1 MNLDTRARAAAQ
13 AVRRSRTRLDPV
25 AGLDNLVRR
34 RRRQPLQRA
43 AAAGLAL
50 LVMVVAIWAGVVWRG
65 STSVQPA
72 LGPGRTVAE
81 GTVKVELG
89 RPLTVELSAKEAGDE
104 VYGTAEI
111 ISDEG
116 REAFSID
123 LECAVERNDVLIL
136 GGGVSESNMQDPK
149 VGVGTGSAVLVKQGE
164 PDRMLLW
171 FADSP
176 PAGDCDAFARNI
188 AAELPEMLADENAFQ
203 PVLGDIET
211 G

>member
-1 MNLDTRARAAAQ
+1 MNLDARARAAAQ
-13 AVRRSRTRLDPV
+13 AIDHSATRLDPV
-25 AGLDNLVRR
+25 AGLDDLVRR

-65 STSVQPA
+65 PTSIEPT
-72 LGPGRTVAE
+72 LGPRTVAE
-81 GTVKVELG
+81 GTVKVVLG
-89 RPLTVELSAKEAGDE
+89 RPLTVTLSAEEAGDQ
-104 VYGTAEI
+104 VSGTAEI

-116 REAFSID
+116 GEAFSID

-136 GGGVSESNMQDPK
+136 GGRVSESNMQEPK
-149 VGVGTGSAVLVKQGE
+149 VGTGSAVLLKQGE
-164 PDRMLLW
+164 PDRMLVW

-176 PAGDCDAFARNI
+176 PAGDCDAFARDTDE
-188 AAELPEMLADENAFQ
+188 ALANENRFQ
-203 PVLGDIET
+203 PVEGDIKT

>member
-1 MNLDTRARAAAQ
+1 MNLDARARASVQ

-25 AGLDNLVRR
+25 AGLDDLLRR

-50 LVMVVAIWAGVVWRG
+50 LVMVAAIWAGVVWRG
-65 STSVQPA
+65 PTSIEPT

-89 RPLTVELSAKEAGDE
+89 RPLTVRLSAEEVGDQ
-104 VYGTAEI
+104 VSGTAEI

-116 REAFSID
+116 GDAFSID

-136 GGGVSESNMQDPK
+136 GGRVSESNMREPK
-149 VGVGTGSAVLVKQGE
+149 VGTGSAVLLKQGE

-171 FADSP
+171 FADAP
-176 PAGDCDAFARNI
+176 PAGDCDAFARDTDE
-188 AAELPEMLADENAFQ
+188 ALANENRFQ
-203 PVLGDIET
+203 PVQGDITT

>member
-1 MNLDTRARAAAQ
+1 MNLDARARAAAQ

-25 AGLDNLVRR
+25 AGLDDLLRR

-65 STSVQPA
+65 PTSIQPT

-89 RPLTVELSAKEAGDE
+89 RPLTVILSAEEAGDQ
-104 VYGTAEI
+104 VSGTAEI

-116 REAFSID
+116 GEAFSIE
-123 LECAVERNDVLIL
+123 LECAPERNDVLIL
-136 GGGVSESNMQDPK
+136 GGRVSESNMKEPK
-149 VGVGTGSAVLVKQGE
+149 VGTRVAVLLKQGE

-171 FADSP
+171 FEGP
-176 PAGDCDAFARNI
+176 RPAGDCDAFARDI
-188 AAELPEMLADENAFQ
+188 PDEVFANENRFQ
-203 PVLGDIET
+203 PVEGDIET

>member
-1 MNLDTRARAAAQ
+1 MNLDARARAAAQ
-13 AVRRSRTRLDPV
+13 AIDHSATRLDPV
-25 AGLDNLVRR
+25 AGLDDLVRR

-50 LVMVVAIWAGVVWRG
+50 LVMVAAIWAGVVWRG
-65 STSVQPA
+65 PTSIEPT

-81 GTVKVELG
+81 GTAKADLG
-89 RPLTVELSAKEAGDE
+89 RPLTVTLSAEEAGDQ
-104 VYGTAEI
+104 VSGTAEI

-116 REAFSID
+116 GDAFSID
-123 LECAVERNDVLIL
+123 LECVAERNDVLIL
-136 GGGVSESNMQDPK
+136 GGRVSESNMREPK
-149 VGVGTGSAVLVKQGE
+149 VGTGSAVLLKQGE

-171 FADSP
+171 FDESP

-188 AAELPEMLADENAFQ
+188 PDEVLAEREHAFQ
-203 PVLGDIET
+203 PVEGDIQT

>member
-1 MNLDTRARAAAQ
+1 MNVDARARAAAQ
-13 AVRRSRTRLDPV
+13 AIDHSATRLDPV
-25 AGLDNLVRR
+25 AGLDDLVRR

-50 LVMVVAIWAGVVWRG
+50 LVMVAAIWAGVVWRG
-65 STSVQPA
+65 PTSIQPT

-89 RPLTVELSAKEAGDE
+89 RPLTVRLSAKEAGDQ
-104 VYGTAEI
+104 VSGTAEI

-116 REAFSID
+116 GEAFSIA

-136 GGGVSESNMQDPK
+136 GGSVSESNMQDPK
-149 VGVGTGSAVLVKQGE
+149 VGTGSAVLLRQGE
-164 PDRMLLW
+164 PDRMLVW

-176 PAGDCDAFARNI
+176 PAGDCDAFARDI
-188 AAELPEMLADENAFQ
+188 PDEVLAGENRFQ
-203 PVLGDIET
+203 PVEGDIKF

>member
-1 MNLDTRARAAAQ
+1 VNVDTRARAAAQ
-13 AVRRSRTRLDPV
+13 AIRRSRTRLDPV
-25 AGLDNLVRR
+25 AGLDELLAR

-65 STSVQPA
+65 PTSIQPT
-72 LGPGRTVAE
+72 LGPARTVAE

-89 RPLTVELSAKEAGDE
+89 RPLTVTLSAEEAGDQ

-116 REAFSID
+116 GDAFSID
-123 LECAVERNDVLIL
+123 LECAPKRNDVLIL
-136 GGGVSESNMQDPK
+136 GGRVSESNLQDAK
-149 VGVGTGSAVLVKQGE
+149 VGTGSAVLLKQGE
-164 PDRMLLW
+164 PDRMLLY
-171 FADSP
+171 FADTP
-176 PAGDCDAFARNI
+176 PAGDCDAFARDI
-188 AAELPEMLADENAFQ
+188 PDEVFANDNRFQ
-203 PVLGDIET
+203 PVQGDIET

>member
-1 MNLDTRARAAAQ
+1 MNLDARARAAAQ
-13 AVRRSRTRLDPV
+13 AIDHSATRLDPV
-25 AGLDNLVRR
+25 AGLEDLVRR

-50 LVMVVAIWAGVVWRG
+50 LVMVAAIWAGVVWRG
-65 STSVQPA
+65 PTSIEPT

-89 RPLTVELSAKEAGDE
+89 RPLTVTLSAEEAGDQ
-104 VYGTAEI
+104 VSGTAEI

-116 REAFSID
+116 GEAFSIK
-123 LECAVERNDVLIL
+123 LECAPKRNEVLIL
-136 GGGVSESNMQDPK
+136 GGSVSESNMQEPK
-149 VGVGTGSAVLVKQGE
+149 VGTGSAVLLKQGE

-171 FADSP
+171 FADAP
-176 PAGDCDAFARNI
+176 PAGDCDAFARDTDE
-188 AAELPEMLADENAFQ
+188 ALANENAFQ
-203 PVLGDIET
+203 PVEGDLKT

>member
-1 MNLDTRARAAAQ
+1 MTLDARARAAAQ
-13 AVRRSRTRLDPV
+13 AIDHSATRLDPV
-25 AGLDNLVRR
+25 AGLDELLRR

-65 STSVQPA
+65 PTSIEPT
-72 LGPGRTVAE
+72 LGPRTVAE
-81 GTVKVELG
+81 GTVKVVLG
-89 RPLTVELSAKEAGDE
+89 RPLTVRLSATEAGDQ
-104 VYGTAEI
+104 VSGTAEI
-111 ISDEG
+111 ISDKG
-116 REAFSID
+116 GEAFSID

-136 GGGVSESNMQDPK
+136 GGRVSESNMQEPK
-149 VGVGTGSAVLVKQGE
+149 VGTGSAVLLKQGE

-176 PAGDCDAFARNI
+176 PAGDCDAFARDI
-188 AAELPEMLADENAFQ
+188 PDELLAEREYAFQ
-203 PVLGDIET
+203 PVQGDIQT

>member
-1 MNLDTRARAAAQ
+1 MNVDARARAPAQ
-13 AVRRSRTRLDPV
+13 AVRRSRRRLDPV
-25 AGLDNLVRR
+25 AGLDDLVRR

-50 LVMVVAIWAGVVWRG
+50 LVMVAAIWAGVVWRG
-65 STSVQPA
+65 PTSIQPT
-72 LGPGRTVAE
+72 LGPGRAVAE

-89 RPLTVELSAKEAGDE
+89 RPLTVTLSAKEAGDQ
-104 VYGTAEI
+104 VSGTAEI

-116 REAFSID
+116 GEAFSID

-136 GGGVSESNMQDPK
+136 GGRVSESTMK
-149 VGVGTGSAVLVKQGE
+149 GLKVGTGSAVLLKQGE

-176 PAGDCDAFARNI
+176 PAGDCDAFARDTDE
-188 AAELPEMLADENAFQ
+188 ALANENRFQ
-203 PVLGDIET
+203 PVQGDITT